1 MRNIN
6 RMNDYF
12 VRYLLGSVGNEDILE
27 NIVNAVLEDLGF
39 ETVHNLK
46 IINPHNL
53 PENINLKESVLD
65 VKAITNDNR
74 KVIIEIQ
81 LSGNIDFLRR
91 IYYYISNN
99 IVSEVEE
106 KEPYDII
113 SEVISINFVD
123 FNMDFRDAGKPHR
136 CFKLIDTENHDIIL
150 DMIQMHIVEVPRFKK
165 ILYNT
170 NIEEIKKKKILSWIE
185 FFTVKDLDKVKDK
198 LKEVNDIMP
207 KVIDKYERFI
217 SSKEEMEVYNAR
229 DAFLYGQTIMLKRER
244 DEGIKEGIE
253 QGKKEQQI
261 SIAKK
266 LKESGIDIKIISENT
281 DLSIEEIKKL

>member
-1 MRNIN
+1 
-6 RMNDYF
+6 
-12 VRYLLGSVGNEDILE
+12 
-27 NIVNAVLEDLGF
+27 
-39 ETVHNLK
+39 
-46 IINPHNL
+46 
-53 PENINLKESVLD
+53 
-65 VKAITNDNR
+65 
-74 KVIIEIQ
+74 
-81 LSGNIDFLRR
+81 
-91 IYYYISNN
+91 
-99 IVSEVEE
+99 
-106 KEPYDII
+106 
-113 SEVISINFVD
+113 
-123 FNMDFRDAGKPHR
+123 MDFRDAGKPHR
-136 CFKLIDTENHDIIL
+136 CFNLIDTENHDIIL

-244 DEGIKEGIE
+244 DEGIREGIE

>member
-1 MRNIN
+1 M
-6 RMNDYF
+6 
-12 VRYLLGSVGNEDILE
+12 
-27 NIVNAVLEDLGF
+27 
-39 ETVHNLK
+39 
-46 IINPHNL
+46 
-53 PENINLKESVLD
+53 
-65 VKAITNDNR
+65 
-74 KVIIEIQ
+74 
-81 LSGNIDFLRR
+81 
-91 IYYYISNN
+91 
-99 IVSEVEE
+99 
-106 KEPYDII
+106 
-113 SEVISINFVD
+113 
-123 FNMDFRDAGKPHR
+123 
-136 CFKLIDTENHDIIL
+136 
-150 DMIQMHIVEVPRFKK
+150 K
-165 ILYNT
+165 ILNNANT
-170 NIEEIKKKKILSWIE
+170 NYIKKNKILSWIE